1 MCIRDRDIAHA
12 QAVKDLLESDRIFH
26 GKYHGKVL
34 QIDSSTKK
42 DDDISRQ
49 FVALESPDNEIEIVV
64 HVNMLKEG
72 WDVNNLYTIIPLRA
86 AEAAVL
92 IEQTIGRGLR
102 LPYGGRRTGNK
113 DVDTL
118 TVIAHDN
125 FEKVIEEAQKGNS
138 VLKKLSYIELDETDE
153 RDRGA
158 KVETTPTTTQQK
170 IEQII
175 AKVKEQIGEKDEKVL
190 KQVVK

>member
-1 MCIRDRDIAHA
+1 M
-12 QAVKDLLESDRIFH
+12 ESDRIFH
-26 GKYHGKVL
+26 GKYRGKIL

-49 FVALESPDNEIEIVV
+49 FVALESSDNEIEIVV

-102 LPYGGRRTGNK
+102 LPYGGQRTGNK

-118 TVIAHDN
+118 TVIAHVS
-125 FEKVIEEAQKGNS
+125 FEKVF
-138 VLKKLSYIELDETDE
+138 
-153 RDRGA
+153 
-158 KVETTPTTTQQK
+158 
-170 IEQII
+170 
-175 AKVKEQIGEKDEKVL
+175 
-190 KQVVK
+190 